1 MEDIRDE
8 DRGKETMVFEITSI
22 SLNAVLQ
29 FCVGN
34 PYEHKGKDRYNV
46 YLVKNGK
53 VNGCIGHYDVEQ
65 GEVTTDAGG
74 KDFDVKKYEEP
85 DWLIEASSS
94 LLTREVTKE
103 KDKAEKDK
111 AEKDKVEKEKDK
123 AEKEKDKVD
132 KPEKDK
138 VDKPEKAKPATLFR
152 VVITSTAGDCFY
164 DSVVRSEKDAGYNED
179 AIIAFKEKLGAFI
192 TKEGP
197 NKINLIEKYKAFVDV
212 KGTKG
217 KTQTLIE
224 DAYYRK
230 YCEMRNDGI
239 PDADILVQMRKDLDA
254 PDADPNLAKNVNPE
268 DFELLQNDDE
278 SPNKPAYTRDISALS
293 DEYIR
298 DFFGNKKN
306 LEDDDIIDTFLEN
319 FMKKTTWADS
329 FIIAQTAVF
338 MNVIFLLMVEKGKR
352 VEDYTVFNM
361 QSQLEHPIDKDTQF
375 IIADYQPQSH
385 FKLIAQREPFIG
397 RFTIDTLPQVIK
409 DKFKLFQSKGDVLP
423 ATEEETATYEPV
435 AVDVAKAPEVPDA
448 PEAEQPDKAPEVK
461 TGKYTAEL
469 LKKKSIKDLLDI
481 LKTEFPD
488 VPQSRVQK
496 DGGKQGLIDCILNP
510 EDEKCKKASKS
521 KKPAGG
527 KFTRR
532 R

>member
-34 PYEHKGKDRYNV
+34 PYEYKGKDRYNV

-53 VNGCIGHYDVEQ
+53 VYGGIGHYDVEQ

-94 LLTREVTKE
+94 LLSREV
-103 KDKAEKDK
+103 KDKADK
-111 AEKDKVEKEKDK
+111 ADKS
-123 AEKEKDKVD
+123 
-132 KPEKDK
+132 
-138 VDKPEKAKPATLFR
+138 DKPEKANKPEKVAPTLFR

-197 NKINLIEKYKAFVDV
+197 NKINLIEKYKALVDV

-217 KTQTLIE
+217 KTQTMIE
-224 DAYYRK
+224 DPYYRK
-230 YCEMRNDGI
+230 YCEMRNNGV
-239 PDADILVQMRKDLDA
+239 PYEDIVVQMRKDLDA
-254 PDADPNLAKNVNPE
+254 NPNLAKNVNPD
-268 DFELLQNDDE
+268 DFELFQNDDD
-278 SPNKPAYTRDISALS
+278 SPNKPNYTGDISDLS
-293 DEYIR
+293 NEYVR
-298 DFFGNKKN
+298 DFFGNKKD

-329 FIIAQTAVF
+329 FIIAQTALF
-338 MNVIFLLMVEKGKR
+338 MNVIFLLLVEKGKR

-361 QSQLEHPIDKDTQF
+361 QAQLEHPIDKDTQF
-375 IIADYQPQSH
+375 IISDFQPQNH
-385 FKLIAQREPFIG
+385 FKLIAQRDPFIG

-409 DKFKLFQSKGDVLP
+409 DKFPLFKSKGDVLP
-423 ATEEETATYEPV
+423 AATTAEEEAVTYEPV
-435 AVDVAKAPEVPDA
+435 AVDVAKVADV
-448 PEAEQPDKAPEVK
+448 PEAELPEADKVPQATVA
-461 TGKYTAEL
+461 KYTAES
-469 LKKKSIKDLLDI
+469 LKGKSIKELEAI
-481 LKTEFPD
+481 LKSEFPD
-488 VPQSRVQK
+488 IPQSRVKK

-521 KKPAGG
+521 KKPSGG